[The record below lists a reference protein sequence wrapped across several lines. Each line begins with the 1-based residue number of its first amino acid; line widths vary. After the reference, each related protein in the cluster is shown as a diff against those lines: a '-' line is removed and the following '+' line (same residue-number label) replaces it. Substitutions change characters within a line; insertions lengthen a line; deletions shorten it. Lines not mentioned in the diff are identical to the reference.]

1 MSKQLTYQQIH
12 YRDGTS
18 QARREL
24 KALDPDYVS
33 VDERSLADLLAFG
46 RAYARELIY
55 YNEQNE
61 ASGDWSGFLSPTL
74 DPDEVAAFM
83 EDPSKLEPEQR
94 EKYARP
100 HLVLFLTFLRLLRH
114 AQAQMN
120 TLTRRHLDFYFQ
132 EALRMTKKAAV
143 PDRVR
148 VLIEP
153 ASDVEAFELPAGAL
167 LDAGEDSLGKALA
180 YRTDRNIVVNRAKVE
195 GLRSIFAQRRITGI
209 REAGE
214 AYKNKGTKEESF
226 LGMFKIALGAPKPG
240 DALPVPSDPIS
251 NTLPLADELHTDN
264 DNNKSL
270 DYDYLLHLHE
280 LARFTPDT
288 LYMGFS
294 DFRVMMR
301 LKHQRD
307 GADAEWNEINRLL
320 KKAATN
326 RDANFSWDGKGAAE
340 PAKPRDF
347 DENLRI
353 AMGKEKEEALNF
365 DGITLV
371 EDIYDLYDQR
381 ARAEVQTAIR
391 DRLHFQDIDDF
402 ERMMQIKNR
411 IDGEWAEINRI
422 LAKAGQAKAKATDT
436 VFPAAGKTF
445 PAAGPNSPDFV
456 ANRTAALGTL
466 SYAAFTGIADLDQY
480 HAALLQIEKYF
491 FLLVENF
498 SYILGITKKEMEA
511 KNPTATEWSK
521 VYEYLAKA
529 HGEKVY
535 AGRREELKEVRE
547 RKGNGFD
554 AMIRFAL
561 GEDAS
566 SASDPLARLKTF
578 VENAVDYAFLETID
592 AVADES
598 TVSAEDWARAYR
610 IVELAWR
617 IREKL
622 PKPVARKTEWLNLY
636 PAADA
641 TKVTA
646 PGAIADEDNPHWRT
660 FGRAKAETESATPPA
675 GVFGWAMGSPL
686 LSLSQGQRAITLT
699 LGFDPDKYQEDEITP
714 LIIASGKEEVSDE
727 GPFEIRLTTEK
738 AWITPDK
745 VKIAQGDYHTLAGIT
760 KPEGGA
766 SLKALKFTLTIAQNA
781 DAIAPLSTNA
791 ATDLPIAAT
800 QPMVKFLA
808 RQIWSKEEK
817 QYITQ
822 YQPLQ
827 GLVLVNAHLDV
838 SVDGLGEL
846 TLEND
851 DGTLD
856 AKKPFEPFGSSPAV
870 GFRFML
876 GHAELCKKLDSL
888 KFNIQW
894 MAPPADMA
902 TQYKNYDTAID
913 NASFKVDLGLVDQRV
928 KIPLGEAPLFSQSG
942 KASVAHEINLA
953 DVPGAIKTGQAGFN
967 YESASCES
975 GSASDEDSD
984 DLRDWRRYLQ
994 WELKTPDFQHRAYP
1008 VVASKKA
1015 MEMGNAMAVASKNG
1029 NGLTDTQ
1036 IASYQV
1042 NPPYT
1047 PKIKTLGVS
1056 YSASVEVALDTYE
1069 TGAQADRLFHLHP
1082 FGIHEAR
1089 APRGEDA
1096 TGFSFLP
1103 QYPNEGELYIGIAG
1117 ARPPQNLAL
1126 LFQMAEGSANPDLTP
1141 SSIRWSYLSGNDW
1154 VTLEDG
1160 NLLSDTT
1167 RGLINSG
1174 IVEFKLDP
1182 AAPNTLLP
1190 SDRYWIRAAIARNS
1204 DSVCDTVAIR
1214 AQAVSATFLDQGN
1227 AADHLARPLPAKTIT
1242 GLVEALPEIGA
1253 ICQPYTSGGGKVQ
1266 EEDNLFYTR
1275 VSERLRHKQRALT
1288 LWDYER
1294 IVLERFPEV
1303 YKVKCLPMD
1312 LARDPDNPGGVEII
1326 VIPDIRDRVPFA
1338 PFEPK
1343 APANLIAD
1351 IRTYLADKVP
1361 TFAKVT
1367 VKNPHYIPVKVR
1379 FGVRFREGCNEGY
1392 YKKQLNDDLNRFLS
1406 PWAYEEGADI
1416 VIGSRIYANVII
1428 DFLERRPYVDYIAEV
1443 KLFSNEDGRGFKMA
1457 QPSKDQGYW
1466 VGTER
1471 ADGVLVAAPLHDIDI
1486 ISKVG
1491 YQEASFTGID
1501 YMKLELDLVVATAA

>member
-18 QARREL
+18 QVKRDL

-33 VDERSLADLLAFG
+33 MDERSLADLLAFG

-55 YNEQNE
+55 FNEQNE

-74 DPDEVAAFM
+74 DLDEVAAFM
-83 EDPSKLEPEQR
+83 KEPDKLEPEQR

-100 HLVLFLTFLRLLRH
+100 HLALFLVFLRLLRH

-132 EALRMTKKAAV
+132 EALRVTKKAAV
-143 PDRVR
+143 PDKVR

-167 LDAGEDSLGKALA
+167 LDAGEDSLGNTLT
-180 YRTDRNIVVNRAKVE
+180 YRTDRNIVVNKAKVE
-195 GLRSIFAQRRITGI
+195 GLRSLFAQRRITGI
-209 REAGE
+209 REARE
-214 AYKNKGTKEESF
+214 LHKGTKEESF
-226 LGMFKIALGAPKPG
+226 LAMFKIALGDPEPG
-240 DALPVPSDPIS
+240 DALPAPAGK
-251 NTLPLADELHTDN
+251 LPPHGNAT
-264 DNNKSL
+264 SV
-270 DYDYLLHLHE
+270 DYDYLEYLYA
-280 LARFTPDT
+280 LARFVPGT
-288 LYMGFS
+288 LYMDFS
-294 DFRVMMR
+294 DFRSMM
-301 LKHQRD
+301 QRKLD
-307 GADAEWNEINRLL
+307 QDNADAEWKEINALL
-320 KKAATN
+320 AKAGTN
-326 RDANFSWDGKGAAE
+326 RKSDFSWDGKGATE
-340 PAKPRDF
+340 PAHPRDF
-347 DENLRI
+347 DANLNT
-353 AMGKEKEEALNF
+353 AMGKAPDF

-381 ARAEVQTAIR
+381 ARKEVQDFIR
-391 DRLHFQDIDDF
+391 DDLHFASLDDF
-402 ERMMQIKNR
+402 TRMMQIKTR
-411 IDGEWAEINRI
+411 IDSEWAEINRI
-422 LAKAGQAKAKATDT
+422 LAKAGGAKAKATKT

-445 PAAGPNSPDFV
+445 PAAGPKSPAFD
-456 ANRTAALGTL
+456 ANLTAALGTL
-466 SYAAFTGIADLDQY
+466 DYTDFTGIDNLDQY
-480 HAALLQIEKYF
+480 HAALLQVEEYF
-491 FLLVENF
+491 FLFAEKF
-498 SYILGITKKEMEA
+498 STILATTKREE
-511 KNPTATEWSK
+511 TATDKPTTREWDK
-521 VYEYLAKA
+521 VYRYLAEA
-529 HGEKVY
+529 HEEKVY

-547 RKGNGFD
+547 REENGFD

-578 VENAVDYAFLETID
+578 VENAADYAFLETID

-598 TVSAEDWARAYR
+598 TVSADDWARAYR
-610 IVELAWR
+610 IVEMAWR

-622 PKPVARKTEWLNLY
+622 PQPVARKTEWLNLY

-660 FGRAKAETESATPPA
+660 FGQAKAETESATPPA

-686 LSLSQGQRAITLT
+686 LSLSQGQRTVTLT
-699 LGFDPDKYQEDEITP
+699 LGFDPEQFRENEIEALITP
-714 LIIASGKEEVSDE
+714 ADANDANASDE
-727 GPFEIRLTTEK
+727 GPFEIQVTTEK
-738 AWITPDK
+738 GWITPDK
-745 VKIAQGDYHTLAGIT
+745 IKIALGDYYTLAGIT
-760 KPEGGA
+760 KPQDG
-766 SLKALKFTLTIAQNA
+766 SNLKALKFTLTIAKNA
-781 DAIAPLSTNA
+781 DAIAPLSADA
-791 ATDLPIAAT
+791 ATDLPIAGAL
-800 QPMVKFLA
+800 PMVRLML
-808 RQIWSKEEK
+808 RQIWEEEEN
-817 QYITQ
+817 QYITR

-827 GLVLVNAHLDV
+827 DLVLLDARVKV
-838 SVDGLGEL
+838 SVDGLAEFSM
-846 TLEND
+846 END

-856 AKKPFEPFGSSPAV
+856 AKKPFEPFGPSPAV
-870 GFRFML
+870 GSRFML
-876 GHAELCKKLDSL
+876 GHAELCKKLDTL
-888 KFNIQW
+888 KFDIEW

-902 TQYKNYDTAID
+902 DWYENYGDPSKGNSDEDSID

-928 KIPLGEAPLFSQSG
+928 VIPLGEAALFSQSDAG
-942 KASVAHEINLA
+942 KAHAIDLDNVA
-953 DVPGAIKTGQAGFN
+953 GAIETGQPGFN

-984 DLRDWRRYLQ
+984 DLQGWRYLQ
-994 WELKTPDFQHRAYP
+994 WELKSPDFQHRAYP
-1008 VVASKKA
+1008 VVASKEA

-1029 NGLTDTQ
+1029 NGVTDTQ

-1069 TGAQADRLFHLHP
+1069 TGTQADRLFHIHP

-1096 TGFSFLP
+1096 EGFSFLP

-1117 ARPPQNLAL
+1117 AWPPQNLAL
-1126 LFQMAEGSANPDLTP
+1126 LFQVAEGSANADLAP
-1141 SSIRWSYLSGNDW
+1141 MPIQWSYLSGNDW

-1182 AAPNTLLP
+1182 AKPNTLLP
-1190 SDRYWIRAAIARNS
+1190 SDRYWLRAAIARNS

-1253 ICQPYTSGGGKVQ
+1253 IRQPYTSGGGKVR
-1266 EEDNLFYTR
+1266 EKDNLFYTR

-1294 IVLERFPEV
+1294 IILERFPEV

-1367 VKNPHYIPVKVR
+1367 VKNPHYIPVKAR
-1379 FGVRFREGCNEGY
+1379 FGVRFREGYNEGY

-1457 QPSKDQGYW
+1457 ERSEDQGYW

-1471 ADGVLVAAPLHDIDI
+1471 TDGVLVAARQHEIDI
-1486 ISKVG
+1486 ISEVG
-1491 YQEASFTGID
+1491 YEKTSFTGID
-1501 YMKLELDLVVATAA
+1501 YMKVELDLVVATAPAAVAA